1 MCSDHLTQHC
11 QVVQCVVCLVVCLF
25 FNTWTFIEWNF
36 CWCRPLVRVQ
46 GADIGAI
53 DYPNNA
59 RESPFFLK
67 RWLYILHLIS
77 CRFLHLKWYI
87 SHAILTLILN
97 KIMKQVLLFA
107 CHDSTVGHLMYCPQR
122 ETVACTTLRK
132 THVDS
137 TGCEVEMICHSP
149 SRFLISYPPQKR

>member
-11 QVVQCVVCLVVCLF
+11 QVVQYVVCLVVCLF
-25 FNTWTFIEWNF
+25 LIPEHLLSGTTF

-46 GADIGAI
+46 GADISAI

-77 CRFLHLKWYI
+77 CKFLHLKWYI

-107 CHDSTVGHLMYCPQR
+107 CHDSTILPTKGNSCLHDSAENP
-122 ETVACTTLRK
+122 
-132 THVDS
+132 VDI
-137 TGCEVEMICHSP
+137 TGCEVETICHSP